1 MNHFIA
7 FARGVAIFNARR
19 VRKIE
24 QEQILRERLPS
35 SITFKGAFDKSGNYA
50 LTSLLDIETVGSTV
64 LHALHCH
71 SRLNDVKGILVAPA
85 GQVKH
90 GLLQLISDVTR
101 YWPGNFQPNNFG
113 VEIDGYVWRAGLTFL
128 PTPLESS
135 FSSQH
140 IDSSPASNK
149 KVIILGG
156 EGSIVRFL
164 KKENKAT
171 EKRITF
177 VDPTREIDQAIRVSV
192 GKVVETTSR
201 SARTIRGVLN
211 ILMSS

>member
-7 FARGVAIFNARR
+7 FARGLAIFKTRR
-19 VRKIE
+19 ISKVE
-24 QEQILRERLPS
+24 QAQTLRDNLPS

-50 LTSLLDIETVGSTV
+50 LSSLLDIETVGNTV
-64 LHALHCH
+64 SH
-71 SRLNDVKGILVAPA
+71 SLRSHPRLNNLKDILVIPSW
-85 GQVKH
+85 QVEH
-90 GLLQLISDVTR
+90 GLSQLVSDVSR
-101 YWPGNFQPNNFG
+101 YWAVTFRPNNFG
-113 VEIDGYVWRAGLTFL
+113 VEIDGYIWRAGLTFL

-177 VDPTREIDQAIRVSV
+177 GDPTETIEQAIRIDF
-192 GKVVETTSR
+192 GKAVESTSR
-201 SARTIRGVLN
+201 SARTVRG
-211 ILMSS
+211 ILTQ